1 MTVGD
6 IYKTFILNQ
15 SICNVKVCRIVGNN
29 VLCHNVSFVSFF
41 DLFFD
46 VDGLQGQ
53 SGANVDL
60 SINCHVPFIAV
71 AVAIAVVIVVDF
83 QDSV

>member
-1 MTVGD
+1 MSVGD

-15 SICNVKVCRIVGNN
+15 SILRNVEVCRIVGDD

-46 VDGLQGQ
+46 VDRL
-53 SGANVDL
+53 
-60 SINCHVPFIAV
+60 
-71 AVAIAVVIVVDF
+71 
-83 QDSV
+83 